1 MCVFLNRNSLQTIST
16 VSSLHRLEPPGD
28 VLCFLT
34 GKEEI
39 DRVVQM
45 LNERAAKWKGYDD
58 LSLVALPL

>member
-1 MCVFLNRNSLQTIST
+1 MQTIST

-58 LSLVALPL
+58 MSLVALPL